1 MVVRTLEA
9 IFHRPLRLL
18 ILFMLP
24 LLMGVGIVY
33 FEVPHT
39 YKSTATL
46 WAMHGFE
53 IIGLTA
59 TNSNPLPIPA
69 ESQANA
75 LSELLQTR
83 AFALRVA
90 QEANLAS
97 TLAQSVQ
104 SDSQRRD
111 DAMFLEISQHVSV
124 QAQGNN
130 LFGIA
135 YANRN
140 PQVAQ
145 QVVAAV
151 IRNYSEKIPELFLV
165 QVQNLLSSYQE
176 QLATARQNEQAAVAA
191 EFKYLKANPDL
202 TNPNNLNGNNLQND
216 PNYAHLHDL
225 TQQAAITEQDIQK
238 RLGDIE
244 QEIRAQ
250 GVTIT
255 AQGVTLDSFFKV
267 VDNPVAASLPE
278 SRSRDLIMAGGIG
291 LLVAIIACA
300 LYIVILV
307 RRDRA
312 VYTAR
317 DLQKV
322 TNYPVIMLVPRLTSR
337 TVPLLIKE
345 IDIA

>member
-18 ILFMLP
+18 ILFVLP
-24 LLMGVGIVY
+24 PLMCVGIVY
-33 FEVPHT
+33 IAVPHT
-39 YKSTATL
+39 YKSAATL
-46 WAMHGFE
+46 WAIHGFE
-53 IIGLTA
+53 IVGLTA
-59 TNSNPLPIPA
+59 TNSNPLPAPA
-69 ESQANA
+69 DSQANA

-83 AFALRVA
+83 AFTLRVA
-90 QEANLAS
+90 NEANLAS

-111 DAMFLEISQHVSV
+111 DAMFQEISQHVTV

-151 IRNYSEKIPELFLV
+151 IHNYSEKIQELFLV
-165 QVQNLLSSYQE
+165 QAQSLLSSYQT
-176 QLATARQNEQAAVAA
+176 QLAKAKQDVQTAAVAEA
-191 EFKYLKANPDL
+191 KYLAANPNL
-202 TNPNNLNGNNLQND
+202 TNPNLNGNNLQSD
-216 PNYAHLHDL
+216 PHYALL
-225 TQQAAITEQDIQK
+225 QAQTQQAAITEQSIQTH
-238 RLGDIE
+238 LDDIE
-244 QEIRAQ
+244 QQIAAQ
-250 GVTIT
+250 GVTP
-255 AQGVTLDSFFKV
+255 DSFFKV

-278 SRSRDLIMAGGIG
+278 SRSRDFIIAGGIG
-291 LLVAIIACA
+291 LIVAIIACA

-307 RRDRA
+307 RSDRA
-312 VYTAR
+312 IYTAR

-322 TNYPVIMLVPRLTSR
+322 TAYPVIMLVPRLTSR
-337 TVPLLIKE
+337 TVPLLIRE
-345 IDIA
+345 IDRV